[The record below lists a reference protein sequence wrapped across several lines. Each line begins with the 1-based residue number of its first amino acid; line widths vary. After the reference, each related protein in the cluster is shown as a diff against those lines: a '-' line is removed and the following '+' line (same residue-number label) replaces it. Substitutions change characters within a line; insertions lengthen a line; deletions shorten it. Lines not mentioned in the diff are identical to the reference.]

1 MSDRS
6 RVLARLRGDDEGS
19 GLVLVVGSM
28 MVLAMLALTAL
39 AYTLS
44 SQRFAR
50 YDQDFSAAM
59 SAAQAGVDDFISR
72 LNRQDGY
79 GTVVDCANV
88 AWQGPDV
95 GTNSCGWGPSTPVG
109 WQALDVHDTTKAAGA
124 FHYTVD
130 ATQSRTTGT
139 ITLTVTGVVHG
150 VYRTIQT
157 TVGKGGSTDY
167 VYYTDFESA
176 DPANVQAYDPAT
188 TAGWS
193 TAKKDA
199 CGINGYGQA
208 LYYYEGRGSQGCVE
222 ITFIGG
228 DELDGE
234 VFTND
239 SILGTAQTIGGV
251 STKPSFRQ
259 RVSTAY
265 PQCANAGSTNS
276 SWESSCLRSGSVAN
290 FNSVKPQ
297 YAAPLRL
304 DDTSAAFAAYPG
316 CHYYGSTRI
325 EFNAGGTMTV
335 WNKKSV
341 NNSTA
346 PVATADATGT
356 RPTCGSLD
364 ALDSAAGATVAVP
377 DQMVVYV
384 DTSTAPMRQ
393 CYAGEIGGSGSR
405 TLPLGT
411 YSSANPATPAWNSAS
426 YTTDTNMTETTKACA
441 RGNLYVEGTVK
452 GRVTLAS
459 AESIIAT
466 GDLVLA
472 GGMNGTDM
480 LGLVATNSVEVF
492 HPRLATVAPVKV
504 NSWCNNNCS
513 YKWDTGAE
521 SEVAGWP
528 TRKSDPTVGRVNPT
542 SGIQIA
548 GSIQTLQHSFLV
560 QKYSVGG
567 ALGNLM
573 VNGSIAQ
580 RWRGIVGQGTNGYLK
595 DYNYDTRLQYAAPP
609 YFPRWAKSQW
619 SLRYSGEIDTPAAV
633 RAP

>member
-1 MSDRS
+1 MSRRS
-6 RVLARLRGDDEGS
+6 RVLARLRGEDEGS

-28 MVLAMLALTAL
+28 MVLAMLSLTAL

-50 YDQDFSAAM
+50 YDQDFSGAM
-59 SAAQAGVDDFISR
+59 AAAQAGVDDFISR

-79 GTVVDCANV
+79 GTVVDCANL
-88 AWQGPDV
+88 AWKGPST
-95 GTNSCGWGPSTPVG
+95 GTNACGWGPATPVG
-109 WQALDVHDTTKAAGA
+109 WQPLDVHDTAKSAGA
-124 FHYTVD
+124 FHYSVD
-130 ATQSRTTGT
+130 ATSSRTTGT
-139 ITLTVTGVVHG
+139 ITLTVTGRVDSVF
-150 VYRTIQT
+150 RTIET
-157 TVGKGGSTDY
+157 TIGKGGSTDY

-193 TAKKDA
+193 TAQKNA
-199 CGINGYGQA
+199 CGINGYGSA
-208 LYYYEGRGSQGCVE
+208 LYYYQGRSGQGCVE

-239 SILGTAQTIGGV
+239 AILSTAQNVGGV

-265 PQCANAGSTNS
+265 PQCASAGTTNS
-276 SWESSCLRSGSVAN
+276 SWEANCLRSGSVAN
-290 FNSVKPQ
+290 FNAVKPQ

-304 DDTSAAFAAYPG
+304 DDTSAAFASYPG

-325 EFNAGGTMTV
+325 EFSASGMMTV
-335 WNKKSV
+335 WNKKTV
-341 NNSTA
+341 NNNTP

-356 RPTCGSLD
+356 RPTCGDLE
-364 ALDSAAGATVAVP
+364 ALNSAQGATVAVP

-384 DTSTAPMRQ
+384 DTSTATMRQ
-393 CYAGEIGGSGSR
+393 CYKGEIGGSGTR
-405 TLPLGT
+405 TLPLGD
-411 YSSANPATPAWNSAS
+411 YSASTPATPVWNSAS
-426 YTTDTNMTETTKACA
+426 YTVDTNMTETTKACA

-492 HPRLATVAPVKV
+492 HPRLATVSPVKV

-521 SEVAGWP
+521 SETTGWP
-528 TRKSDPTVGRVNPT
+528 TRKTDPTVGRVNPT
-542 SGIQIA
+542 TGIQIA

-560 QKYSVGG
+560 QKYAVGG
-567 ALGNLM
+567 AQGYLT

-619 SLRYSGEIDTPAAV
+619 SLRYSGEIKTPAAV
-633 RAP
+633 RTP